1 MSQFKETLKTHR
13 ITEGGVSYYIKKAKE
28 LESLEDNKVLFPQSS
43 AIINAFYCPYL
54 LADSFEEGQV
64 SSVDVNI
71 PTVDGV
77 KYQGNVGR
85 LNYLNQTQR
94 NFTINETVNV
104 HENFETSQRTIGGH
118 WKWQN
123 ESKCHLYPYSFFMY
137 TDGVNEPLVIY
148 PQFVPTDSSYK
159 ITIRQYLNMNG
170 IYQLSLNGYRGDYV
184 GMFHGVQCQGI
195 PIPTA
200 QSSYVDWKI
209 ANKYQRFW
217 GVASGFASGAT
228 NNMSLNKDK
237 KGNVS
242 LSTTGIGATI
252 GTAIG
257 GPLGGAVGAVVG
269 GLVGSGVDYFMSYQ
283 GERDMQNQPNAIINQ
298 NADFSFQMQFNM
310 NGDETSSNVNSGL
323 ALRQIHYRYRNED
336 MERIGLMF
344 HKFGTKQNKLINHPD
359 LKSRRYYNYIKCSD
373 TFLNSQEVP
382 QSAKTQILN
391 ILANGT
397 TIWHTYNNPDIGN
410 YSLDNPEI

>member
-77 KYQGNVGR
+77 KYSGNVGR
-85 LNYLNQTQR
+85 LKYLSQTQR

-104 HENFETSQRTIGGH
+104 HENFETSQRTIGSN

-123 ESKCHLYPYSFFMY
+123 EGKCHLYPYSFFMY

-209 ANKYQRFW
+209 ANKNQRF
-217 GVASGFASGAT
+217 VNYAT
-228 NNMSLNKDK
+228 QTVN
-237 KGNVS
+237 
-242 LSTTGIGATI
+242 
-252 GTAIG
+252 AIG
-257 GPLGGAVGAVVG
+257 STITGAMTGGVVG
-269 GLVGSGVDYFMSYQ
+269 GLTGLVSGASGIISSIAQ
-283 GERDMQNQPNAIINQ
+283 EKDMQNQPNAVINQ

-310 NGDETSSNVNSGL
+310 KGDETSSNVNGGL
-323 ALRQIHYRYRNED
+323 GLRQIHYRFRDED
-336 MERIGLMF
+336 MTRIGLMF
-344 HKFGTKQNKLINHPD
+344 HKYGTKQNKLINNPNT
-359 LKSRRYYNYIKCSD
+359 KSRKYFNYIKCSD
-373 TFLNSQEVP
+373 IFLNSQEVP
-382 QSAKTQILN
+382 QTAKTQILN
-391 ILANGT
+391 ILSNGT